1 MEYTEILDGESLQV
15 SAIILKTL
23 RDTFGNDNARFKS
36 IEQAEAIKELL
47 KRDSDV
53 AVILPTGGGKSLIYQ
68 LPMLIER
75 DMTTVVIVPFV
86 ALVEQGEEQYKELGI
101 SRYIW
106 TNRGYSS
113 GDTQAILVGVEH
125 AVMPEFQDLLIQLES
140 TNRLAR
146 VVFDECHTLLYQ
158 REFRPMIRRIA
169 GAVRCVSVQLVPLTA
184 TLPPTMED
192 TLRILLGSEC
202 LKFIRKCEDRK
213 ELKYVVKV
221 VGNEVESMRD
231 LN

>member
-86 ALVEQGEEQYKELGI
+86 ALVEQGEEQCKELGI

-113 GDTQAILVGVEH
+113 GDTQAILVGV
-125 AVMPEFQDLLIQLES
+125 
-140 TNRLAR
+140 
-146 VVFDECHTLLYQ
+146 
-158 REFRPMIRRIA
+158 
-169 GAVRCVSVQLVPLTA
+169 
-184 TLPPTMED
+184 
-192 TLRILLGSEC
+192 
-202 LKFIRKCEDRK
+202 
-213 ELKYVVKV
+213 KYVVKV
-221 VGNEVESMRD
+221 VGNEVESMRN
-231 LN
+231 LNRVIARTIYEAVPNWKKEDRGLIYCLKTVWTEELTKYLNEKLKQEVCGVYNAKMGKKERQDVLNAWKSGKVRFLATTSALGAGLDYG